1 MFRRLLSLAILFVAC
16 TRSHVVPSVE
26 PPQVTVEVARSSDGN
41 TLVSRAAL
49 LSIDP
54 AASSAV
60 IYVVQGDRAVRRDV
74 AIGRVTADGIEVVS
88 GIAPG
93 EEVVTR
99 GAANLRNGDPVR
111 TVSRSGI

>member
-1 MFRRLLSLAILFVAC
+1 MSRRLLYLAILFVAC

-26 PPQVTVEVARSSDGN
+26 PPQVTVELARSNDGN

-54 AASSAV
+54 VASSAV
-60 IYVVQGDRAVRRDV
+60 IYVVRGDRAVRRDV
-74 AIGRVTADGIEVVS
+74 AIGRVTADDVEIVS

-99 GAANLRNGDPVR
+99 GAANLRDGYPVQ
-111 TVSRSGI
+111 TVSRSGS